1 MPRASRFFAGARRK
15 EKEAAL
21 PFSSWGIKKHM
32 STLLALFLIATLGYL
47 VGGIRIKGVELGT
60 AGVLLVALVF
70 GHFGVEIPSIVRNF
84 GLACFVGSVGFI
96 AGPKFFRDFKSNA
109 ASYIL
114 LGLVI
119 ILSGALVSVLTIK
132 VFGVQAELSVGL
144 LTGALTST
152 PGLAAAQEAAGDL
165 ANLATTGYAIAYPFG
180 VIGVVLFVQLVP
192 RILKVNMDD
201 ERAHYE
207 AAATTKIKRYEG
219 KLFKFDAAG
228 FFAFMAAVTLG
239 ILLGSVRVPLPGHA
253 KFSLGTTGGPL
264 IMGLLFGHF
273 AHAGHLDLTVP
284 VDELKTFREMG
295 LMLFL
300 IGAGV
305 SGGAGFVETL
315 KQEGLML
322 FVYGALMTLVPMLV
336 GFFVAKYVLKL
347 RLLNNLGSITGG
359 MTSTP
364 ALGTLISV
372 AKTDDVASAYAA
384 TYPIALVSVVLC
396 SQFIVILFG

>member
-1 MPRASRFFAGARRK
+1 MN
-15 EKEAAL
+15 
-21 PFSSWGIKKHM
+21 
-32 STLLALFLIATLGYL
+32 TLLALFVIAALGYF
-47 VGGIRIKGVELGT
+47 VGGIKIKGIELGT

-70 GHFGVEIPSIVRNF
+70 GHFGVEIPSIIRNF

-96 AGPKFFRDFKSNA
+96 AGPKFFRDFRANA
-109 ASYIL
+109 ASYVL

-119 ILSGALVSVLTIK
+119 ILSGAITSVLAVKLGGIS
-132 VFGVQAELSVGL
+132 AELSVGL

-152 PGLAAAQEAAGDL
+152 PGLAAAQEAAGEL
-165 ANLATTGYAIAYPFG
+165 ADLATTGYAIAYPFG

-192 RILKVNMDD
+192 RVLKVDMAE
-201 ERAHYE
+201 ERAHFE
-207 AAATTKIKRYEG
+207 AAHTAKVKKYNG
-219 KLFKFDAAG
+219 WLFKFDAAG
-228 FFAFMAAVTLG
+228 FFAFMLAVSLG
-239 ILLGSVRVPLPGHA
+239 ILLGNVHIPLPGGA
-253 KFSLGTTGGPL
+253 SFSLGTTGGPL

-273 AHAGHLDLTVP
+273 AHVGHLDLTVP
-284 VDELKTFREMG
+284 VEELKTFRELG

-305 SGGAGFVETL
+305 SGGAGFVDTL
-315 KQEGLML
+315 KQEGVVL
-322 FVYGALMTLVPMLV
+322 FLYGALMTIVPMFV
-336 GFFVAKYVLKL
+336 GFFVAKKVLKL

-372 AKTDDVASAYAA
+372 AETDDVASAYAA

-396 SQFIVILFG
+396 AQFIVILFG

>member
-1 MPRASRFFAGARRK
+1 MNS
-15 EKEAAL
+15 
-21 PFSSWGIKKHM
+21 
-32 STLLALFLIATLGYL
+32 LLAVFLIAALGYFI
-47 VGGIRIKGVELGT
+47 GGIRIKGIELGT

-70 GHFGVEIPSIVRNF
+70 GHFGVEIPSIIRNF
-84 GLACFVGSVGFI
+84 GLALFVCSVGFI

-114 LGLVI
+114 LGFLI
-119 ILSGALVSVLTIK
+119 ILSGGICAVLVSLI
-132 VFGVQAELSVGL
+132 GGIRPELSVGL

-152 PGLAAAQEAAGDL
+152 PGLAAAQEAAGEL
-165 ANLATTGYAIAYPFG
+165 ADLATTGYAIAYPFG

-192 RILKVNMDD
+192 RILKVDMAE
-201 ERAHYE
+201 ERAHFE
-207 AAATTKIKRYEG
+207 AAHTAKVKRYDG
-219 KLFKFDAAG
+219 WLFKFDQGG
-228 FFAFMAAVTLG
+228 FFAFMIAVVMG
-239 ILLGSVRVPLPGHA
+239 ILLGNVHVPLPGGA
-253 KFSLGTTGGPL
+253 SFSLGTTGGPL

-273 AHAGHLDLTVP
+273 AHVGHLDLTVP
-284 VDELKTFREMG
+284 VEELKTFRELG

-315 KQEGLML
+315 RREGVIL
-322 FVYGALMTLVPMLV
+322 FLYGAIMTLVPMLV
-336 GFFVAKYVLKL
+336 GFFVAKKVLKL

-384 TYPIALVSVVLC
+384 TYPIALVAVVLC
-396 SQFIVILFG
+396 AQFIVILLG

>member
-1 MPRASRFFAGARRK
+1 MYTCANEG
-15 EKEAAL
+15 
-21 PFSSWGIKKHM
+21 WGKDDM
-32 STLLALFLIATLGYL
+32 NTLLAVVLIAALGYF
-47 VGGIRIKGVELGT
+47 VGGIKIKGIELGT

-70 GHFGVEIPSIVRNF
+70 GHFGVEIPSIVRNL
-84 GLACFVGSVGFI
+84 GLALFVGSVGFI
-96 AGPKFFRDFKSNA
+96 AGPKFFRDFKTNA

-114 LGLVI
+114 LGFVI
-119 ILSGALVSVLTIK
+119 ILSGAVTCVLVSKI
-132 VFGVQAELSVGL
+132 GGIRPELSVGL

-152 PGLAAAQEAAGDL
+152 PGLAAAQDAAGEL

-192 RILKVNMDD
+192 RMLKADMAD
-201 ERAHYE
+201 ERAHFE
-207 AAATTKIKRYEG
+207 AAQTAKVKRYDG
-219 KLFKFDAAG
+219 WLFKFDQGG
-228 FFAFMAAVTLG
+228 FFAFMLAIVLG
-239 ILLGSVRVPLPGHA
+239 ILVGNIHIPLPGGA
-253 KFSLGTTGGPL
+253 SFALGTTGGPL

-273 AHAGHLDLTVP
+273 AHFGHLDVTVP
-284 VDELKTFREMG
+284 VEELKTFRELG

-315 KQEGLML
+315 KQEGFML
-322 FVYGALMTLVPMLV
+322 FIYGALMTLIPMFV
-336 GFFVAKYVLKL
+336 GYFVARKILKL
-347 RLLNNLGSITGG
+347 RLLNSLGSITGG

-384 TYPIALVSVVLC
+384 TYPIALVAVVLC